1 MVQAEPGY
9 RGNVEPAGQWRDAL
23 PRRFAATASAFRRE
37 ATRWHRQCG
46 RRPRITPGPPIRRCR
61 ACALRWSPPCI
72 RRQCPLQR
80 LLHLCPSAR
89 KRFPRLGSA
98 PGPQSATQPPA
109 AAVTATRLPRPIA
122 TTDKARERGAAVS
135 TAPPRERCRATYNSL
150 HRLRAEREIVHL
162 DHDRSDRLIPP
173 SIPPACATSRLRM
186 DYKTLARLRSE
197 QHDITFP
204 SLDRSRRQRK

>member
-122 TTDKARERGAAVS
+122 TTDKARERGAA
-135 TAPPRERCRATYNSL
+135 
-150 HRLRAEREIVHL
+150 
-162 DHDRSDRLIPP
+162 LIPP
-173 SIPPACATSRLRM
+173 SIAPACATSRLRM